1 MRKMHLTTCLTSAPE
16 DKSQM
21 SLIYCI
27 EDDSS
32 IRELVTYTL
41 ETTGFSARGFEDGS
55 SFYKAIE
62 EDDLPDLI
70 LIDIMLP
77 GVDGMEILHQIK
89 KQAETKKIPVIMLTA
104 KGAEYDKVMALD
116 MGADDYVTKPF
127 GMMELISRIR
137 AVLRRT
143 AGEKEPDNSLRYG
156 RFELNEM
163 KHSFHL
169 NGKAIDLTN
178 KEFELMKRLLS
189 NPEIVIPR
197 SSLIDEIWGHDF
209 SGESRTLDVH
219 IATLR
224 QKLGEAGD
232 CIETVRGIGYRM
244 RSKQRKRNH
253 EKANLNF

>member
-1 MRKMHLTTCLTSAPE
+1 MHLTTCLTSAPE

-143 AGEKEPDNSLRYG
+143 TVEKEPDSSLRYG

-197 SSLIDEIWGHDF
+197 SSLIDE
-209 SGESRTLDVH
+209 TLDVH

-244 RSKQRKRNH
+244 RSKQRRRNH

>member
-1 MRKMHLTTCLTSAPE
+1 
-16 DKSQM
+16 
-21 SLIYCI
+21 
-27 EDDSS
+27 
-32 IRELVTYTL
+32 
-41 ETTGFSARGFEDGS
+41 
-55 SFYKAIE
+55 
-62 EDDLPDLI
+62 
-70 LIDIMLP
+70 MLP

-143 AGEKEPDNSLRYG
+143 TV
-156 RFELNEM
+156 M

-244 RSKQRKRNH
+244 RSKQRRRNH
-253 EKANLNF
+253 EKANPNF